1 LQKLG
6 LQPLDQAILESI
18 LIRAQELTASGEKD
32 LAFCELLSDLQPGN
46 KRNNKKNELADS
58 YDRARVA

>member
-1 LQKLG
+1 
-6 LQPLDQAILESI
+6 
-18 LIRAQELTASGEKD
+18 
-32 LAFCELLSDLQPGN
+32 LQPGN